1 MMCEE
6 TIRLK
11 EERDSLA
18 MKCEELNRA
27 LCCEL
32 EKNKKLTD
40 TIESGEAI
48 NNELRGRVRFLE
60 GQIEAY
66 QYCMN
71 CRR

>member
-1 MMCEE
+1 MLNDEA
-6 TIRLK
+6 IRLK
-11 EERDSLA
+11 EELDSFR

-27 LCCEL
+27 LCYEV

-40 TIESGEAI
+40 TIENGEAI
-48 NNELRGRVRFLE
+48 NSELRGRVRFLE
-60 GQIEAY
+60 GQVEAY